1 MTVLHFDRRYYS
13 ISDHSRIMRIVA
25 IVNPMSGA
33 GMDPSV
39 ASGRVAMIRDELAR
53 RRLDGSV
60 HLTERAG
67 HAREMAARAASENV
81 DLVIV
86 WGGDGTV
93 NEVGGGLAGSPT
105 ALALIPAGSGNGLAA
120 ALGVSRDPQAAL
132 ATAFD
137 GRTIAVDMGKLNDR
151 PFFNV
156 AGIGIDAHIANLFN
170 RRTRGKRGPL
180 PYVVIGVREGCR
192 YTGALYKVTFDG
204 ESEATSYKA
213 LLIAFANGRE
223 YGMGM
228 RIAPQA
234 RLDDGLLEACIV
246 EDRPVVAR
254 FLHARHLALGTID
267 RVPRIILRSV
277 RSATV
282 ESSGQIVYHVDGETG
297 IADDRLNVSI
307 EPGALQVKVK

>member
-1 MTVLHFDRRYYS
+1 
-13 ISDHSRIMRIVA
+13 MRIVA
-25 IVNPMSGA
+25 IINPMSGA
-33 GMDPSV
+33 GMDPAV
-39 ASGRVAMIRDELAR
+39 ANRRVAMIRDELTR
-53 RRLDGSV
+53 RRADGSV

-67 HAREMAARAASENV
+67 HAREMAARAASDRA

-93 NEVGGGLAGSPT
+93 NEVGAGLAGSSTP
-105 ALALIPAGSGNGLAA
+105 LGLIPAGSGNGLAA
-120 ALGVSRDPQAAL
+120 ALGVSRDPHAAI

-137 GRTIAVDMGKLNDR
+137 GRAMAVDMGKVNGR

-156 AGIGIDAHIANLFN
+156 AGIGIDAHIAHLFN
-170 RRTRGKRGPL
+170 QRSRGRRGPL

-192 YTGALYKVTFDG
+192 YAGAEYTVTLDG
-204 ESEATSYKA
+204 ESARPSSFRA

-246 EDRPVVAR
+246 EDRSVVSR
-254 FLHARHLALGTID
+254 FLHARHLAFGSID
-267 RVPRIILRSV
+267 RVPRIIQRSV

-282 ESSGQIVYHVDGETG
+282 ESSTPIVYHVDGETG
-297 IADDRLNVSI
+297 IADSRLNVAI
-307 EPGALQVKVK
+307 EPGALQVKVR

>member
-1 MTVLHFDRRYYS
+1 
-13 ISDHSRIMRIVA
+13 MRIVA

-33 GMDPSV
+33 GMDPAI
-39 ASGRVAMIRDELAR
+39 ASARVAMIRDELSR

-60 HLTERAG
+60 HLTEHAG
-67 HAREMAARAASENV
+67 HAREMAAQAASDRAN
-81 DLVIV
+81 LVIV

-93 NEVGGGLAGSPT
+93 NEVGAGLAGSATP
-105 ALALIPAGSGNGLAA
+105 LGLVPAGSGNGLAA
-120 ALGVSRDPQAAL
+120 ALGVSRDPRDAL

-137 GRTIAVDMGKLNDR
+137 GRTMAVDMGKLNDR

-156 AGIGIDAHIANLFN
+156 AGIGIDAHIAHLFN
-170 RRTRGKRGPL
+170 QRSRGRRGPL
-180 PYVVIGVREGCR
+180 PYVIIGVREGCR
-192 YTGALYKVTFDG
+192 YTGAEYTVTLDG
-204 ESEATSYKA
+204 EPRPTSVKA

-246 EDRPVVAR
+246 EDRSVVSR
-254 FLHARHLALGTID
+254 FLHARHLALGSIE
-267 RVPRIILRSV
+267 RVPRMILRSV

-282 ESSGQIVYHVDGETG
+282 ESNRPIEYHVDGETG
-297 IADDRLNVSI
+297 TTDGRLNVSI
-307 EPGALQVKVK
+307 EPGALKVKVR